1 MEKLKIG
8 EQEQQPYISDK
19 LWEKIRNTESNMVL
33 ISTLVLIQSIS
44 NHMRIEFLFGNPNN
58 PKSIIESN
66 ANSINSESINFK
78 KTRKASDRLDNCDL
92 SSDKETVVV

>member
-8 EQEQQPYISDK
+8 EQEQQPYIRIYISDK

-33 ISTLVLIQSIS
+33 IQSIS
-44 NHMRIEFLFGNPNN
+44 NQMRIEFLFGNPNN